1 MTRNLRSLVL
11 LLILSLLLLVTMSAL
26 HAQSGRPSG
35 ETSAGSEQTR
45 SHSADQ
51 PSTTGGE
58 LAKAS
63 REAGGEDEHA
73 EFKQSPSIKLLAK
86 VTGLSLTQAYWL
98 SIVLNFAVVAAL
110 IAWFAKKNL
119 PGMFRARTA
128 AIQKAMEEARKA
140 SEEANRRLADIESRL
155 SRLDVEIGDMRGSA
169 EKEAA
174 AEEARIKATTAEEAR
189 KIVESAGQ
197 EITSAGKAARR
208 ELTAYAADLAVSLA
222 KKQIKVDPA
231 TDQALVRDFAQQ
243 LSADVSGPRKD
254 RR

>member
-1 MTRNLRSLVL
+1 MTRTLRTLVL
-11 LLILSLLLLVTMSAL
+11 LVILSLLLLVTMPAL
-26 HAQSGRPSG
+26 HAQGGRPSG

-51 PSTTGGE
+51 PSTNSGE

-128 AIQKAMEEARKA
+128 SIQKAMEEARKA

-155 SRLDVEIGDMRGSA
+155 SRLDVEIGDMRGAA

-197 EITSAGKAARR
+197 EIASAAKAARR

-243 LSADVSGPRKD
+243 LSADAGGPRKD